1 MAIEVF
7 GAGAVQSAYVSYIP
21 LNITLNSIT
30 LLWPNSYVNVPYIDP
45 VSGEHF
51 DVLAASMNVTTDVGN
66 LNTIKLP
73 DATMSSVGS
82 NFIITNIGGG
92 GFNVLKSDDTVV
104 VGILPGLSYWI
115 QLTDNSTPQGIWTT
129 VQFGASVSQANA
141 NDLAGNGLAALG
153 FPAKLNTNT
162 SVYLTAV
169 PFPID
174 ESYRAKLILWTGG
187 STTLTLPAIGSVLP
201 GYSVSF
207 NNEGSAQII
216 IQPGEALTTI
226 DGKPNLAVQVQQSL
240 TIISDGTN
248 WWTLGFGQNQ
258 FAVTSSIIINVSV
271 GVDVT
276 LTNIQASSLIQNY
289 EGSLANNITVFF
301 PITTNYWFINNATTN
316 AGILSIQLKDPILG
330 PIGTSYPLPKGTK
343 QIFYSNGLSLFPIPT
358 ALNLADPLS
367 LASGGTGAINQ
378 SGAANNILPGPTAN
392 GDIIYF
398 NAGVWHVLP
407 IGVPGNVLSVS
418 AGLLPEWV

>member
-51 DVLAASMNVTTDVGN
+51 DVLAASMNVTTNAGN
-66 LNTIKLP
+66 VYTIKLP

-82 NFIITNIGGG
+82 NFIITNIGAGT
-92 GFNVLKSDDTVV
+92 FNVLKSDGSVV
-104 VGILPGLSYWI
+104 VGILPGISYWI
-115 QLTDNSTPQGIWTT
+115 QLTDNLTPQGVWSI
-129 VQFGASVSQANA
+129 VQFGASVSQADANA
-141 NDLAGNGLAALG
+141 LAGNGLAALG
-153 FPAKLNTNT
+153 LPAKLNTNT
-162 SVYLTAV
+162 SVFLTAV

-187 STTLTLPAIGSVLP
+187 ATTLTLPAIGSVPP
-201 GYSVSF
+201 GYYVSF
-207 NNEGSAQII
+207 NNEGSARII
-216 IQPGEALTTI
+216 IAPTEPLVTI
-226 DGKPNLAVQVQQSL
+226 DSKPNLEVQVQQSL

-378 SGAANNILPGPTAN
+378 SGAANNILPGPTN
-392 GDIIYF
+392 DGDILYF

-407 IGVPGNVLSVS
+407 IGVPGNVLAVS

>member
-7 GAGAVQSAYVSYIP
+7 GAGAVQSAYVSYLP

-30 LLWPNSYVNVPYIDP
+30 LLWPNSYVNVPYTDP
-45 VSGEHF
+45 ISGEHF
-51 DVLAASMNVTTDVGN
+51 NVLAASMNVTTTVGN
-66 LNTIKLP
+66 LHTIKLP

-92 GFNVLKSDDTVV
+92 PFNVLKADNSVV

-115 QLTDNSTPQGIWTT
+115 QLTDNSTPEGLWTT

-153 FPAKLNTNT
+153 LPAKLNTNT
-162 SVYLTAV
+162 SVFLTAV
-169 PFPID
+169 PFAID

-187 STTLTLPAIGSVLP
+187 ASTLTLPLINTVTP
-201 GYSVSF
+201 GYYVSF

-216 IQPGEALTTI
+216 IQPGEGVTTI
-226 DGKPNLAVQVQQSL
+226 DGKLTLEVQVQQSL

-258 FAVTSSIIINVSV
+258 FAVTSSVTINVSV
-271 GVDVT
+271 GVDVI

-289 EGSLANNITVFF
+289 DGALANNITVYF
-301 PITTNYWFINNATTN
+301 PITTNYWFINNATT
-316 AGILSIQLKDPILG
+316 GIGTLSIQLRDSLG
-330 PIGTSYPLPKGTK
+330 PVGTSYLLPKGTK

-367 LASGGTGAINQ
+367 LASGGTGATSQ
-378 SGAANNILPGPTAN
+378 FAAANNILPGPPAN

-407 IGVPGNVLSVS
+407 IGAANQVLTVS
-418 AGLLPEWV
+418 AGLLPVWA